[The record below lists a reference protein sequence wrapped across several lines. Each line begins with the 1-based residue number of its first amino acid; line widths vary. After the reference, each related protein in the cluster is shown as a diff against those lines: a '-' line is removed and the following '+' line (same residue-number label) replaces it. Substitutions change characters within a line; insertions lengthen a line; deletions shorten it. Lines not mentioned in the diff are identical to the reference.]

1 MPRAIP
7 PQIRRAIIERHL
19 AGQAL
24 ATIARGLDLSWSPVR
39 DDSCL
44 FSP

>member
-7 PQIRRAIIERHL
+7 LQIHRTIIERHL

-24 ATIARGLDLSWSPVR
+24 ATIARGLELS
-39 DDSCL
+39 
-44 FSP
+44 